1 VEKPATT
8 PTPAER
14 RATRV
19 VVALFLAVSAVFIVE
34 STWELAK
41 GAFQL
46 DLQPVDGSSAEA
58 KACFGEVRR
67 LEGRIDQA
75 LVDASKVAPAEAPRA
90 YAGALGDGFD
100 PPAMAALEATCAKVP
115 RGLVAL
121 SSVLRLH
128 RAEEAT
134 LAGRATELAPIRAD
148 LARALPPP

>member
-1 VEKPATT
+1 MEDQATT

-14 RATRV
+14 RATRL
-19 VVALFLAVSAVFIVE
+19 VVAVFLAISTVFVVE

-58 KACFGEVRR
+58 KACFSEVRR

-75 LVDASKVAPAEAPRA
+75 LVDASKATPVEAPKV
-90 YAGALGDGFD
+90 YAATLAESFA
-100 PPAMAALEATCAKVP
+100 PPAMGSLEATCTKVP

-121 SSVLRLH
+121 SAVLRLH

-134 LAGRATELAPIRAD
+134 LAARATELTPIRAD
-148 LARALPPP
+148 LERALPPP

>member
-1 VEKPATT
+1 METT
-8 PTPAER
+8 PTAPTPAER

-58 KACFGEVRR
+58 KACFGEVKR
-67 LEGRIDQA
+67 LESRIDQA
-75 LVDASKVAPAEAPRA
+75 LVDASKVAPSEAPRA
-90 YAGALGDGFD
+90 YASALGDGFD
-100 PPAMAALEATCAKVP
+100 APAMVALEATCAKVP

-121 SSVLRLH
+121 SAVLRLH
-128 RAEEAT
+128 RAEEAALT
-134 LAGRATELAPIRAD
+134 GRATELGPIRAD
-148 LARALPPP
+148 LERALPPP